1 MGLTVIRQMAQKLTV
16 VKRQSSWVTS
26 HVLAIAVRLLLQTTM
41 SSIVQAVISI
51 YGGRPARESWAA
63 GHWAA
68 GLLLANPSNT
78 VAA

>member
-1 MGLTVIRQMAQKLTV
+1 MGLTINRQMAQKLTI

-26 HVLAIAVRLLLQTTM
+26 HDLAIAVRLLLQTT
-41 SSIVQAVISI
+41 VQAVISI

-68 GLLLANPSNT
+68 GLLLAKLF
-78 VAA
+78 